1 MGTDLFVVLNDNAN
15 ASLSIRTIFGTI
27 LAAFILL
34 IASALFKK
42 YKEAQEVIFVLL
54 VGVIVLASTV
64 LVTSA
69 LSVAGVVHV

>member
-27 LAAFILL
+27 LAVFILL

>member
-1 MGTDLFVVLNDNAN
+1 MGTDFFVVLNDNAN
-15 ASLSIRTIFGTI
+15 ASLSIRTIFGTM
-27 LAAFILL
+27 LAIFLL
-34 IASALFKK
+34 LVASALFKR

-69 LSVAGVVHV
+69 LSITGLINV

>member
-1 MGTDLFVVLNDNAN
+1 MGTDFFVVLNDNAN

-27 LAAFILL
+27 LAVFILL